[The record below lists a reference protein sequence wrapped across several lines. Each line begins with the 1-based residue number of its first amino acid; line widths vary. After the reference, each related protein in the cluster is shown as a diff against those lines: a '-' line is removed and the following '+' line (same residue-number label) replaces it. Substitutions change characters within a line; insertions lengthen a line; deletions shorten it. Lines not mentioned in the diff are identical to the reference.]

1 MDNMQ
6 TLKTYLMI
14 LIHIYNT
21 LILKQYKSI
30 GKMAVLIN
38 KEKFKIHNFLP
49 VSTFLIFWYFLIM
62 LLLLLDFLLTVIII
76 CYRNESASH
85 DFRFY
90 LLPIVVIAFFLDII
104 ISFNTGF
111 IKNGKIIR
119 VRK

>member
-1 MDNMQ
+1 
-6 TLKTYLMI
+6 
-14 LIHIYNT
+14 
-21 LILKQYKSI
+21 
-30 GKMAVLIN
+30 MAALIN

-119 VRK
+119 VKK